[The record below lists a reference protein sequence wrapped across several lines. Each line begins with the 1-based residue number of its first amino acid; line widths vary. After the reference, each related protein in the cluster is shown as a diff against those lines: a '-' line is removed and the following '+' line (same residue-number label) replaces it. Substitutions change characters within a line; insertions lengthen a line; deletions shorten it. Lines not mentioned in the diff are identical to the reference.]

1 MSIIISKSIQSI
13 IIFKICEWFIYNKLN
28 ISLNIYYQN
37 IILINVSVHNNFDK
51 NDKKCKKIV
60 DNDGAFGV
68 LITITP
74 HKSLTA

>member
-1 MSIIISKSIQSI
+1 MNGS
-13 IIFKICEWFIYNKLN
+13 FINKFN

-51 NDKKCKKIV
+51 NNKKCEKIE
-60 DNDGAFGV
+60 NNSGAFGA

-74 HKSLTA
+74 QKNLTA